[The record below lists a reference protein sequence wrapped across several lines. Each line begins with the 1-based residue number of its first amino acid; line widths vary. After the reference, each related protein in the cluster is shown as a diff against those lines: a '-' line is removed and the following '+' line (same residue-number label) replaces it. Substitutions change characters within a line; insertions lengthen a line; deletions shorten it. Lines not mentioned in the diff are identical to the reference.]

1 MECQE
6 YNGSVVEKVN
16 VQPLVF
22 KKLLDDLAFEKSY
35 ELEVTAK
42 TSKGWG
48 ESART
53 VAKTVKKSGEFGT
66 EWKILES
73 SQTD

>member
-1 MECQE
+1 MKCQE
-6 YNGSVVEKVN
+6 YNGSVVKVAN
-16 VQPLVF
+16 VTPSVF
-22 KKLLDDLAFEKSY
+22 KELLDDLAFEKSY
-35 ELEVTAK
+35 KLEVTAK

-53 VAKTVKKSGEFGT
+53 VAKTVKRSGELGT